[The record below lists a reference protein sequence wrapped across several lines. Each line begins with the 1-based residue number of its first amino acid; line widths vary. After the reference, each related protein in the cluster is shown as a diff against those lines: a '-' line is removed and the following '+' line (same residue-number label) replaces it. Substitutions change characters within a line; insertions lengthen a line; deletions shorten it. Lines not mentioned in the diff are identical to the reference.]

1 MIRDW
6 TLHGT
11 TGMAVASGHRTPTL
25 DMVHPH
31 LLQQRYGDQ
40 RTGECTLL
48 KKKITQDDFALY
60 SFSASSFIFAHSYQK
75 EIIPFMCT
83 EFRLF
88 QCWYIRV
95 YIEIKSHLSPHIF
108 CRADRFW
115 SEWTLYQLRIL
126 SIVRLNER
134 LWRSE
139 FHPFI
144 LCFGQLFSIWPEVL
158 NLAFNL

>member
-1 MIRDW
+1 MVAPAGTDAHNPLLIHLKPSDMEWKEKRSYMHPAKQQEEIRKDMDGYGRIFKSRISEKVRALVMIRYW

-31 LLQQRYGDQ
+31 LLQQGYGDQ

-48 KKKITQDDFALY
+48 KNKITQDDFALY
-60 SFSASSFIFAHSYQK
+60 SFSASSSIFAHSYQK

-88 QCWYIRV
+88 QC
-95 YIEIKSHLSPHIF
+95 
-108 CRADRFW
+108 
-115 SEWTLYQLRIL
+115 
-126 SIVRLNER
+126 
-134 LWRSE
+134 
-139 FHPFI
+139 
-144 LCFGQLFSIWPEVL
+144 
-158 NLAFNL
+158 

>member
-1 MIRDW
+1 MIRYW

-31 LLQQRYGDQ
+31 LLQQGYGDQ

-75 EIIPFMCT
+75 EIIPFICT

-88 QCWYIRV
+88 QC
-95 YIEIKSHLSPHIF
+95 
-108 CRADRFW
+108 
-115 SEWTLYQLRIL
+115 
-126 SIVRLNER
+126 
-134 LWRSE
+134 
-139 FHPFI
+139 
-144 LCFGQLFSIWPEVL
+144 
-158 NLAFNL
+158 